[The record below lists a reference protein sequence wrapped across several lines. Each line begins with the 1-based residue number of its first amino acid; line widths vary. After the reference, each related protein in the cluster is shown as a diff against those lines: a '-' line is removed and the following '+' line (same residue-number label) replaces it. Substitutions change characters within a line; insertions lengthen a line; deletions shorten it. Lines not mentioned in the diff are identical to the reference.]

1 MHTLLH
7 TENMP
12 QCVQDHRRYSKILRA
27 KIQTLAPP
35 RVSELEDENQSL
47 NKSLEER
54 NNESAE
60 SSGAG
65 ASESLV
71 IQELEDELAGAK

>member
-1 MHTLLH
+1 M
-7 TENMP
+7 
-12 QCVQDHRRYSKILRA
+12 
-27 KIQTLAPP
+27 QTLAPP

-47 NKSLEER
+47 NRSLEER

-60 SSGAG
+60 GSGAG
-65 ASESLV
+65 ASESLA